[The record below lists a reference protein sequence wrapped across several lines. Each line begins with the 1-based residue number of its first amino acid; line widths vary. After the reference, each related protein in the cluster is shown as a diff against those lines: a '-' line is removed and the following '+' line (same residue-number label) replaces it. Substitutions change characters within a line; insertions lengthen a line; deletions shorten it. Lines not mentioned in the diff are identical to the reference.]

1 MDLLDLDAFD
11 RAALMR
17 DPFDFV
23 VVRDFLRRDAAAAVC
38 ADFPPIDHPGLL
50 AADDAGGGP
59 RFGALI
65 EALRSAAVRG
75 TFSRKF
81 GLDLKAQA
89 QMITVRGRCQ
99 AKDGRIHVDSKD
111 KVVTALLYLNEPW
124 QAEGGRLRLLRSADD
139 LNDAV
144 AEVPPECGT
153 LVAFRRSD
161 RSYHGHAPYVGVRR
175 CVMFNWMI
183 DARAARRETMRH
195 RLSATFKRFL
205 RGDAASPAAR
215 ETADA

>member
-11 RAALMR
+11 RTALTR
-17 DPFDFV
+17 DPYDFV
-23 VVRDFLRRDAAAAVC
+23 IVRNFLRPDAAAAVR
-38 ADFPPIDHPGLL
+38 ADFPRIDHPGLL

-59 RFGALI
+59 RFGKLI
-65 EALRSAAVRG
+65 EALGSTAVRRAFG
-75 TFSRKF
+75 RKF
-81 GLDLKAQA
+81 DLDLEAQA
-89 QMITVRGRCQ
+89 QMIAVRGRCQ

-139 LNDAV
+139 LDDAV
-144 AEVPPECGT
+144 AEVPPDCGT

-161 RSYHGHAPYVGVRR
+161 RSCHGHAPYVGIRR
-175 CVMFNWMI
+175 CVMFNWMT
-183 DARAARRETMRH
+183 DGRAARRETMRH

-205 RGDAASPAAR
+205 RGDAAPVAT
-215 ETADA
+215 ETEDA